1 MIVPEQRKTEIMN
14 SIYCYSNCN
23 SNVNII
29 NGCKCEKKHNSL
41 DIDEKQEK
49 CSTVQLDVTNFTSKC
64 VFIVS
69 SFKKYYYN
77 LKVFR
82 P

>member
-1 MIVPEQRKTEIMN
+1 M
-14 SIYCYSNCN
+14 S
-23 SNVNII
+23 
-29 NGCKCEKKHNSL
+29 KKHNSL

-49 CSTVQLDVTNFTSKC
+49 RSTVQLDVTNFTSKC

-77 LKVFR
+77 MKVFR

>member
-1 MIVPEQRKTEIMN
+1 MVV
-14 SIYCYSNCN
+14 
-23 SNVNII
+23 NV
-29 NGCKCEKKHNSL
+29 KKHNSL

-77 LKVFR
+77 MKVFR